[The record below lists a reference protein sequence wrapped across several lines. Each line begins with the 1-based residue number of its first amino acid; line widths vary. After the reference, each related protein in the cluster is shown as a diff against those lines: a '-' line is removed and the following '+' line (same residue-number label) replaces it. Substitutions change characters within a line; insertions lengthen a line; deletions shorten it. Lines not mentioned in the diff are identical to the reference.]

1 MKFFYVL
8 ACLFLASCAQQEEYE
23 TLSTRSVKII
33 FEKPVM
39 LQTTWI
45 IDNEPPK
52 TVLTPYDTFEHCLD
66 AKREGDRI
74 ADDAR
79 VFITEENIR
88 NAQEFAEYTKRQ
100 QEQFDQLCQLNEE
113 CQATGTLVG
122 VELVEDYYEKIKE
135 HPKIV
140 PIFINSCLAE

>member
-1 MKFFYVL
+1 MKFFYIIV
-8 ACLFLASCAQQEEYE
+8 CLFLVSCSQEEYQ

-33 FEKPVM
+33 YAKPAM

-52 TVLTPYDTFEHCLD
+52 TVLTPYDTFEHCLE
-66 AKREGDRI
+66 AKREEDRI

-79 VFITEENIR
+79 LFITEENIR
-88 NAQEFAEYTKRQ
+88 NAQEFAEYTQRQ
-100 QEQFDQLCQLNEE
+100 QEQFYQLCQLDEE
-113 CQATGTLVG
+113 CQATGELVG

-135 HPKIV
+135 QPKSV